1 MSLAV
6 FIKFKLKFKFKLKL
20 RNGFSYETIIK
31 AEIWERWI

>member
-20 RNGFSYETIIK
+20 RNGFSYEIIIK

>member
-20 RNGFSYETIIK
+20 RNGFSYGTIIK